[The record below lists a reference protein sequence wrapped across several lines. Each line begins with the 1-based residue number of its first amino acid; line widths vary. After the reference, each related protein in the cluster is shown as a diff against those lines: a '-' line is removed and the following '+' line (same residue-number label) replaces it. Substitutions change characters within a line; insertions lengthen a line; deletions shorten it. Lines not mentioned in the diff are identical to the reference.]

1 MPTATDSDDTL
12 AKVTTDVRGAV
23 SKYLEALRQRASS
36 INLLYESL
44 KQSGPLP
51 IEDQEVTTSIL
62 RTLKTYYDVENEIKT
77 ILGKRVRGN
86 AADVFVE
93 TLLLYLRVFFETHG
107 VGLTALSEKS
117 ISRKR
122 GSIRPDISIWRG
134 EQLIA
139 TIECKTNFGWNRHG
153 WETYLKE
160 RERRVYDL
168 FRSAKCFL
176 VVLTKVNWPGF
187 GSDPRVGDQLFT
199 LCAVWPTDVSLDHP
213 EASIRNPI
221 EPLLRQLKQ
230 GTHTTEGTST
240 NFHGTKP
247 AAVHGPAWA
256 IDDPVMLIRINK
268 LYRPGISSD
277 DLYEVTRRAWKVG
290 TRREAARIAC
300 AVFEGVVREV
310 YEIGQWRKA
319 SPREGESWKGNR
331 WEFVGNLANE
341 SVRSKYLGHPVKS
354 HFTRGARN
362 PIAYVNC

>member
-1 MPTATDSDDTL
+1 M
-12 AKVTTDVRGAV
+12 KTDVRSAV
-23 SKYLEALRQRASS
+23 SKYLDALRGRASS
-36 INLLYESL
+36 IKLLYESL

-51 IEDQEVTTSIL
+51 IEGQEVTTSIL
-62 RTLKTYYDVENEIKT
+62 RTLKTHYDVEHEVKT
-77 ILGKRVRGN
+77 FLGKRVRGH

-93 TLLLYLRVFFETHG
+93 TLLLYLRVFLETHG
-107 VGLTALSEKS
+107 VELTAVSERS

-153 WETYLKE
+153 WEKYLRE
-160 RERRVYDL
+160 RESSVHHL
-168 FRSAKCFL
+168 FPFAKCFL
-176 VVLTKVNWPGF
+176 VVLTEVNWSGF

-199 LCAVWPTDVSLDHP
+199 LCTVWPTDVSLDRP

-230 GTHTTEGTST
+230 GTRTTEGTST
-240 NFHGTKP
+240 NSHGTKP
-247 AAVHGPAWA
+247 AAVNGPASA

-277 DLYEVTRRAWKVG
+277 DLYEATRRAWKVG
-290 TRREAARIAC
+290 TRRQAAEFAC
-300 AVFEGVVREV
+300 AVFQGIVCEV
-310 YEIGQWRKA
+310 YQIGRWQRA
-319 SPREGESWKGNR
+319 SPRTGESWKGSR
-331 WEFVGNLANE
+331 WEFVGTIADE
-341 SVRSKYLGHPVKS
+341 SVRSKYLGRSVKS
-354 HFTRGARN
+354 YLTRGARY